1 MYENQIPSIDYVLI
15 TILSSVLA
23 YSTYNHQSDD
33 SSMETPESYT
43 SSLFETA
50 ENNEPKQSF
59 LSSLANNDETVKS
72 EEPKQSFL
80 SSLANNDETVK
91 PEEPKQSVLSS
102 LTESIEQ
109 PIQEPNEKP
118 TQEPIEQPKTGI
130 LGGKNHKRQKKT
142 KKRRG

>member
-50 ENNEPKQSF
+50 ENN
-59 LSSLANNDETVKS
+59 
-72 EEPKQSFL
+72 EPKQSFL